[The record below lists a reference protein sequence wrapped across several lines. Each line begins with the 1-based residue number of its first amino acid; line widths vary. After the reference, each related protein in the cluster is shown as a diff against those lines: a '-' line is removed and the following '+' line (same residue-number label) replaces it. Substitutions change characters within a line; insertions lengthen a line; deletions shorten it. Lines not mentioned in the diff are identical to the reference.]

1 MQIASS
7 IIPARTPKVILQN
20 VKLCVSKTK
29 AEVKATDLESVG
41 ITIEVRGVQVEEPGD
56 ILLPTGRTNN
66 ILKECQEDELRIEGD
81 EDGITIRGGFSE
93 FELPGENADEYP
105 SVFGFDGEKHHSIP
119 SRKLKEL
126 FKRTMFSAA
135 TESARY
141 ALTGVMWELHED
153 KVRLVATDGKRM
165 SVVDCK
171 GEAHNG
177 HSTGSNTPVV
187 PTKVMQL
194 VDKNLAD
201 TDEPVLVRISNND
214 VLFKTGKAEI
224 YGRLVEGRYP
234 TYREVFPKKT
244 CCKIPLMV
252 GPLTSVVRQAAI
264 LTDDDTYG
272 VDFTFANGNLT
283 LNSKVAQ
290 KGRSKITMPV
300 AYNDKAR
307 KTCFDPHLV
316 LDFLRVLEPD
326 TEVFVELVENNTV
339 SLWTAPGEYSY
350 IVVPLTRPSAGIK
363 G

>member
-20 VKLCVSKTK
+20 VKLSVTKTK

-41 ITIEVRGVQVEEPGD
+41 ITIDVRGVQVEEPGD

-93 FELPGENADEYP
+93 FDLPGENAEEYPTVCSFNVDEY
-105 SVFGFDGEKHHSIP
+105 HSIP
-119 SRKLKEL
+119 SRKLKEMIR
-126 FKRTMFSAA
+126 RTLFSAA
-135 TESARY
+135 VESARY
-141 ALTGVMWELHED
+141 ALTGVMWELNED

-171 GEAHNG
+171 GESSGG

-201 TDEPVLVRISNND
+201 NDDPVLVRISSND
-214 VLFKTGKAEI
+214 VLFKVGKAEI

-234 TYREVFPKKT
+234 TYREVLPKKT
-244 CCKIPLMV
+244 CCKIPLMA

-264 LTDDDTYG
+264 LTDDDSCG
-272 VDFTFANGNLT
+272 VDFGFAKGTLT
-283 LNSKVAQ
+283 LNSKAAQ
-290 KGRSKITMPV
+290 KGRSKISMPI
-300 AYNDKAR
+300 AYDDKAR
-307 KTCFDPHLV
+307 STCFDPRLV
-316 LDFLRVLEPD
+316 LDFLKVLEPD
-326 TEVFVELVENNTV
+326 TEVFLELVENNTV
-339 SLWTAPGEYSY
+339 SLWTAPGEFSY
-350 IVVPLTRPSAGIK
+350 IVVPLTRGSN
-363 G
+363 